1 MANLMSV
8 DKVEITIVID
18 RRVWEEFKARIA
30 TEYGSKDI
38 GKAVEEALKEELCD
52 LIVVEMFSKY
62 LENEKMLLAITPI
75 NPQVPTDVG
84 GIVREVRDEQI

>member
-1 MANLMSV
+1 MSV
-8 DKVEITIVID
+8 DKIETTIVID

-30 TEYGSKDI
+30 TEYGFKDI

-62 LENEKMLLAITPI
+62 LENEKISLTITPI
-75 NPQVPTDVG
+75 EPQVPTDASR
-84 GIVREVRDEQI
+84 IVREFRDEQI